1 VVHELLAALWITL
14 KSFATLR
21 SMGVRERIETI
32 EKIITEKL
40 RKTYYETVLERE
52 IFLIEKNRL
61 TGLLIKWL
69 DFEVARG
76 DTEFEVLSAEQRES
90 INVFG
95 IPMNVR
101 IDRID
106 RLKDGRVVIIDYKT
120 GKCSASGWKVP
131 RMESPQ
137 LPIYA
142 LFLSMG
148 VADDIAFAY
157 VHGDQPNWIS
167 GLDKLHDWDE
177 ACASWHIEIENLAL
191 EIRDG
196 FALVNPKNTH
206 TTCLY
211 CDQSLFCRIPEILR
225 SELSEDPGTSE

>member
-1 VVHELLAALWITL
+1 
-14 KSFATLR
+14 
-21 SMGVRERIETI
+21 M
-32 EKIITEKL
+32 
-40 RKTYYETVLERE
+40 LERE

-69 DFEVARG
+69 DFEVSRG

-106 RLKDGRVVIIDYKT
+106 RLKDGRVVVIDYKT

-167 GLDKLHDWDE
+167 GLDKLRDWDE

-225 SELSEDPGTSE
+225 SELSEDLGTSE